1 MKKSILQLFILA
13 IVICKPA
20 LGQWSQI
27 GYMAIS
33 PDTANNVS
41 FYAGFGSNLYAA
53 SNKGIFKST
62 NNGNSWTGLTYTTAV
77 TQTLSM
83 LSVYEESV
91 TTIYAGSDKRLYK
104 STNSGG
110 SWTWL
115 PLPMDT
121 VQVTD
126 IQKSGNNLL
135 VSYNKSFS
143 KGGVFYSS
151 NSGLTW
157 SSAAGIPAVNFM
169 QDLVVEG
176 DTVYVGGKGGV
187 FKSTDK
193 GVTFTALGT
202 GLPQARTITR
212 HGGNLFAGD
221 GGGTGLYISVNNG
234 LTWNPANA
242 SVFGGFCQI
251 FSIEQAPGIILAAI
265 DGATCSTSGST
276 SLQMS
281 GDGGSTWVPYMSG
294 LPLSYYSKVGTNSS
308 NSSFF
313 TNKGKQIYRTNAT
326 TGIQN
331 YSVSSGMKLFFD
343 EEKNL
348 NIKIANT
355 TNVDVKIFSVNGSLM
370 YESSFSE
377 SELKIREMAN
387 AAPGVYLVML
397 SSGNKAITQKIVKQ
411 D

>member
-1 MKKSILQLFILA
+1 
-13 IVICKPA
+13 
-20 LGQWSQI
+20 
-27 GYMAIS
+27 MAIS
-33 PDTANNVS
+33 PDTATSVS
-41 FYAGFGSNLYAA
+41 FYAGFGPNLYAA

-62 NNGNSWTGLTYTTAV
+62 DNGNSWTGLTYTTAV

-104 STNSGG
+104 STNSGS

-115 PLPMDT
+115 PLPIDT

-126 IQKSGNNLL
+126 ILRSGTNLL

-151 NSGLTW
+151 NNGITW
-157 SSAAGIPAVNFM
+157 SASTGIPAVNFM
-169 QDLVVEG
+169 QDLLVEG
-176 DTVYVGGKGGV
+176 DTVYVGGKGGM

-221 GGGTGLYISVNNG
+221 GGGTGLYISINNG
-234 LTWNPANA
+234 LTWNLANA
-242 SVFGGFCQI
+242 SVFGGFCQV
-251 FSIEQAPGIILAAI
+251 FSMDQAPGIILTAI
-265 DGATCSTSGST
+265 DGATCSTSGNT

-281 GDGGSTWVPYMSG
+281 GDGGSTWAPFMGG
-294 LPLSYYSKVGTNSS
+294 LPVAFYSKVGTNSS
-308 NSSFF
+308 HSSFF
-313 TNKGKQIYRTNAT
+313 TNKGNKIYRTNAS
-326 TGIQN
+326 TGIKN
-331 YSVSSGMKLFFD
+331 YSASSPMKLFFD

-348 NIKIANT
+348 NIKITNS
-355 TNVDVKIFSVNGSLM
+355 TNVDVKIFSVTGSLM
-370 YESSFSE
+370 YETTFSE
-377 SELKIREMAN
+377 SELKIREMAT

-397 SSGNKAITQKIVKQ
+397 SSGNKAITQKIIKQ